1 MGIFVNPERC
11 HNYVTNAMLTSSK
24 NEKQTMKEEIV

>member
-11 HNYVTNAMLTSSK
+11 HNYVTNVMLTSSK
-24 NEKQTMKEEIV
+24 NGKQTMKEEIV

>member
-11 HNYVTNAMLTSSK
+11 HNYFTNAMLITSK
-24 NEKQTMKEEIV
+24 NGKQTMKEEIV

>member
-11 HNYVTNAMLTSSK
+11 HNCFTNVMLTSSK
-24 NEKQTMKEEIV
+24 NGKQNMKEEIV